1 MKIKKQMSVKNLIG
15 KFRSKRDL
23 YRRVTEEPKTGPYII
38 VAVVQYFMPN
48 LKM

>member
-1 MKIKKQMSVKNLIG
+1 MERKKQMSVKDLIG
-15 KFRSKRDL
+15 KLRSKRDL
-23 YRRVTEEPKTGPYII
+23 YRRVTEERKASPYII